1 MFSLLCCVRAVLF
14 IASHVH
20 ARSRVIG
27 RQGSHARSKFIEADL
42 RRCETDVRGHA
53 GEVAGHAVHAWE
65 TFGDVWQTSGDVG
78 EAIWNVGD
86 QTGGM
91 GDMLR
96 MPRGVCET
104 SGDVRA
110 TSRDM

>member
-1 MFSLLCCVRAVLF
+1 MSGDF
-14 IASHVH
+14 
-20 ARSRVIG
+20 G
-27 RQGSHARSKFIEADL
+27 
-42 RRCETDVRGHA
+42 
-53 GEVAGHAVHAWE
+53 E
-65 TFGDVWQTSGDVG
+65 TFWSVG
-78 EAIWNVGD
+78 E

-110 TSRDM
+110 TSEDV

>member
-14 IASHVH
+14 IASRVHV
-20 ARSRVIG
+20 RSRVIG

-53 GEVAGHAVHAWE
+53 GDVAGHAVHAWE
-65 TFGDVWQTSGDVG
+65 TLGDVWQTSVDVG
-78 EAIWNVGD
+78 EMFWNVGET
-86 QTGGM
+86 TGGM

-110 TSRDM
+110 TSEDV

>member
-42 RRCETDVRGHA
+42 RRCEGDVHGHA
-53 GEVAGHAVHAWE
+53 GDVAGHAVDAW
-65 TFGDVWQTSGDVG
+65 
-78 EAIWNVGD
+78 
-86 QTGGM
+86 
-91 GDMLR
+91 
-96 MPRGVCET
+96 ET
-104 SGDVRA
+104 SGDVWE
-110 TSRDM
+110 TLSLIHI

>member
-1 MFSLLCCVRAVLF
+1 MSGDF
-14 IASHVH
+14 
-20 ARSRVIG
+20 G
-27 RQGSHARSKFIEADL
+27 
-42 RRCETDVRGHA
+42 
-53 GEVAGHAVHAWE
+53 E
-65 TFGDVWQTSGDVG
+65 TF
-78 EAIWNVGD
+78 WNVGE

>member
-42 RRCETDVRGHA
+42 RRCEGDVHGHA
-53 GEVAGHAVHAWE
+53 GDVAGHAVHAWE

-78 EAIWNVGD
+78 EMFLECGGDDRGHGRHAAHASGRVRDVWGRSGNV
-86 QTGGM
+86 
-91 GDMLR
+91 
-96 MPRGVCET
+96 
-104 SGDVRA
+104 
-110 TSRDM
+110 